1 MSPRW
6 SATVPDRDTPGPTLD
21 PAWLRGLVERDFA
34 PTPGALDRAEICL
47 AAAFRAARRAADRGS
62 TVGPDTTGSGR
73 RVRERARLVHVFR
86 IAAAAALVVVVAG
99 ASGAAA
105 SGPGAPL
112 YSVRLVV
119 ERTLLPAPG
128 QPTRVD
134 AQLALVDRRL
144 ADAVEGLRRDDI
156 GAASAALEAV
166 AGDVADIGRDASI
179 PPTLRRD
186 ALERLDEDLALVR
199 RLGGSLAGSEAG
211 REALEALLSARDELS
226 AALVRD
232 HRSDARHRGSVL
244 NPAGRIRQSNAR
256 SELSAVRSS
265 GSIGARTSPTN
276 LRAVMTAARRP
287 PLREPRRWGVR
298 PASSSLTIR
307 PARPLA

>member
-1 MSPRW
+1 MSRW
-6 SATVPDRDTPGPTLD
+6 LSATGPDRDRPERNLD
-21 PAWLRGLVERDFA
+21 PTWLRRLAGRAFA
-34 PTPGALDRAEICL
+34 PTPRALDRAETRVV
-47 AAAFRAARRAADRGS
+47 AAFRAAHRTADRGS
-62 TVGPDTTGSGR
+62 TIDSDATGSGR
-73 RVRERARLVHVFR
+73 RVRERERVGRVFR
-86 IAAAAALVVVVAG
+86 IAFAVALVVVVAG
-99 ASGAAA
+99 AGGTAAT
-105 SGPGAPL
+105 GPGAPL
-112 YSVRLVV
+112 YSVRLAV
-119 ERTLLPAPG
+119 ERTLLPARG
-128 QPTRVD
+128 QPARLD

-144 ADAVEGLRRDDI
+144 ADAAAGLRRDDT
-156 GAASAALEAV
+156 GAATAALEAV
-166 AGDVADIGRDASI
+166 AGDVTDIGRDATI
-179 PPTLRRD
+179 LPLRRRE
-186 ALERLDEDLALVR
+186 ALERLDEDAALVR
-199 RLGGSLAGSEAG
+199 RLGGGLASGEAG

-226 AALVRD
+226 AAVVRD

>member
-6 SATVPDRDTPGPTLD
+6 SATVPDRDLPGLTLD

-34 PTPGALDRAEICL
+34 PTPGALDRAEIRV

-62 TVGPDTTGSGR
+62 TVGPDATGSGR
-73 RVRERARLVHVFR
+73 RLRERARVGRVFR
-86 IAAAAALVVVVAG
+86 MAAAAALVVVVAG
-99 ASGAAA
+99 ASGTAA

-144 ADAVEGLRRDDI
+144 ADAVDGLRRDDI

-179 PPTLRRD
+179 PQTLRRE

-199 RLGGSLAGSEAG
+199 RLGGGLAGGEAG
-211 REALEALLSARDELS
+211 REALEALGAARDSLS
-226 AALVRD
+226 GSAVRGGRPGLRRALVGLHGRWSMQASRGGT
-232 HRSDARHRGSVL
+232 HPVAPIAARRTGLRRASASRSRRT
-244 NPAGRIRQSNAR
+244 AR
-256 SELSAVRSS
+256 SEVV
-265 GSIGARTSPTN
+265 T
-276 LRAVMTAARRP
+276 
-287 PLREPRRWGVR
+287 
-298 PASSSLTIR
+298 
-307 PARPLA
+307 